1 MVATAKRTSPPLTG
15 CVQVFSANKSRATL
29 SSPGA
34 GGALNSEP
42 TTEKR
47 KRAHRAAVDG
57 SDFWVIMS
65 PRKKGNR
72 VKTTVK
78 PWDTLGRWAR
88 RGVSS
93 AGGLGSAGNRDCQAP
108 GDRDG

>member
-15 CVQVFSANKSRATL
+15 CVQVFSANKPRATL

-57 SDFWVIMS
+57 SDFLVIES
-65 PRKKGNR
+65 PRNGKKGENR
-72 VKTTVK
+72 CQ
-78 PWDTLGRWAR
+78 TLRYPGPPEPSRSVFCDYSRWKR
-88 RGVSS
+88 TQPYS
-93 AGGLGSAGNRDCQAP
+93 GGC
-108 GDRDG
+108 